1 MLVKT
6 GFVKGRDSLS
16 ANIPPVGGMKKIFG
30 TKKLEIYL
38 NLQLSVQHHWKVF
51 YILYIV
57 GNGLPLS
64 HA

>member
-38 NLQLSVQHHWKVF
+38 NPQLFVQHH
-51 YILYIV
+51 
-57 GNGLPLS
+57 
-64 HA
+64 

>member
-16 ANIPPVGGMKKIFG
+16 ANIPPVGGMKTIFG

-38 NLQLSVQHHWKVF
+38 NLQLSVQHH
-51 YILYIV
+51 
-57 GNGLPLS
+57 
-64 HA
+64 